1 MVDRNLRLWRAE
13 TLERW
18 WIKRAHARARAA
30 QPTATVAHARGCRKA
45 GHKGTDRLPL
55 RALPR
60 CLKIAAS
67 LATGS
72 ALPKEATQQLI
83 TPRRVPRQPTAP
95 PKGQLI
101 CPHAQCGCR
110 ALGQRWQ
117 PAPTP
122 RAERARADA
131 VELPPL
137 MKPRWG
143 SKGTTSSAVT
153 LCRLGLYLR
162 RDVGEERAS
171 KADNYDRYG
180 DQDEGV
186 PIA

>member
-1 MVDRNLRLWRAE
+1 MAGRDAGTLVDQE
-13 TLERW
+13 S
-18 WIKRAHARARAA
+18 ARSGSRRSANGDRR
-30 QPTATVAHARGCRKA
+30 PRT
-45 GHKGTDRLPL
+45 RLPEGWPQRHRPSSL
-55 RALPR
+55 ART
-60 CLKIAAS
+60 AS
-67 LATGS
+67 LFEDRCQLSHGIGTPERGNATIDHAAARS
-72 ALPKEATQQLI
+72 PATNC
-83 TPRRVPRQPTAP
+83 P